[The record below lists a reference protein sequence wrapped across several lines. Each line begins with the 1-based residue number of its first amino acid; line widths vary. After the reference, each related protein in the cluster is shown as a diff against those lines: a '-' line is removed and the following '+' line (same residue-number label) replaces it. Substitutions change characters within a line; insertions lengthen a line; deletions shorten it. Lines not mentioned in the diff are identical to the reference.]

1 MKTGIFILGALFIG
15 FIFSSGVYF
24 LFGQIGLG
32 VFLLLYFIVFI
43 PWVKKQFPA
52 D

>member
-1 MKTGIFILGALFIG
+1 MKTAGLILGALFIG
-15 FIFSSGVYF
+15 FVFGSGVYF

-32 VFLLLYFIVFI
+32 VFLVVYFFI
-43 PWVKKQFPA
+43 FFPWLKRRFPT